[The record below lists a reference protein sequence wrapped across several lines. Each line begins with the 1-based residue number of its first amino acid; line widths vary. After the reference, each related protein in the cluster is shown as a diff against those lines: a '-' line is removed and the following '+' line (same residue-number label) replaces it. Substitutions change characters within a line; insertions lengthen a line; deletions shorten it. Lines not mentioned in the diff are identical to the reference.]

1 MIDKRVYDFNT
12 ALEGMKDGATFMS
25 AGFGPAGAPQEL
37 LEAVLERGCR
47 DLVIISN
54 NAGEGDRGLIQLLK
68 SRRIAK
74 IICSF
79 PTSSNSEI
87 TKELYAAGLLELEI
101 VPQGT
106 LSERMRA
113 GGAGIGGFYTRTSV
127 NTPLS
132 EGKEVRTI
140 DGENYVLEYPL
151 TAEFAFIKAREA
163 DRWGNL
169 TYNLSARGFGPTM
182 AMAAKTTV
190 VQVDKFVE
198 LGHIDPEHVITPGIF
213 VDRVMEVEAN

>member
-1 MIDKRVYDFNT
+1 MIDKRVYDFDT
-12 ALEGMKDGATFMS
+12 ALAGMQDGTTIMS
-25 AGFGPAGAPQEL
+25 AGFGAAGAPHDL
-37 LEAVLERGCR
+37 LEAVLDRGYR
-47 DLVIISN
+47 DLIIISN
-54 NAGEGDRGLIQLLK
+54 NAGEGERGLIRLLK
-68 SRRIAK
+68 AKRIAK
-74 IICSF
+74 VICSF

-87 TKELYAAGLLELEI
+87 TKDLYASGLLELEI

-113 GGAGIGGFYTRTSV
+113 GGAGIGGFYTKTSV

-132 EGKEVRTI
+132 KGKEVRTI
-140 DGENYVLEYPL
+140 NGEQYVFEYPL

-190 VQVDKFVE
+190 VQVDKLVK
-198 LGHIDPEHVITPGIF
+198 LGEIDPEQVITPGIY
-213 VDRVMEVEAN
+213 VDRVIEV

>member
-1 MIDKRVYDFNT
+1 MIDKRVYDFDT
-12 ALEGMKDGATFMS
+12 ALDGMVDGASIMS
-25 AGFGPAGAPQEL
+25 AGFGAAGAPQEL
-37 LEAVLERGCR
+37 LEAVLDQGYR

-54 NAGEGDRGLIQLLK
+54 NAGEGERGLIKLLK
-68 SRRIAK
+68 ERRIAK
-74 IICSF
+74 VICSF

-87 TKELYAAGLLELEI
+87 TKELYSAGLLELEV

-106 LSERMRA
+106 LSERMRS

-127 NTPLS
+127 DTPLDK
-132 EGKEVRTI
+132 GKELREFN
-140 DGENYVLEYPL
+140 GEKFVLESPL
-151 TAEFAFIKAREA
+151 TADFALIKAREA

-190 VQVDKFVE
+190 VQVDRFVD
-198 LGHIDPEHVITPGIF
+198 LGDIEPEHVITPGIY
-213 VDRVMEVEAN
+213 VNRVMEVKSR

>member
-1 MIDKRVYDFNT
+1 M
-12 ALEGMKDGATFMS
+12 
-25 AGFGPAGAPQEL
+25 
-37 LEAVLERGCR
+37 
-47 DLVIISN
+47 
-54 NAGEGDRGLIQLLK
+54 
-68 SRRIAK
+68 
-74 IICSF
+74 
-79 PTSSNSEI
+79 
-87 TKELYAAGLLELEI
+87 
-101 VPQGT
+101 
-106 LSERMRA
+106 
-113 GGAGIGGFYTRTSV
+113 
-127 NTPLS
+127 NTPVS

-198 LGHIDPEHVITPGIF
+198 LGNIDPEHVITPGIF
-213 VDRVMEVEAN
+213 VDRVIEIEAT